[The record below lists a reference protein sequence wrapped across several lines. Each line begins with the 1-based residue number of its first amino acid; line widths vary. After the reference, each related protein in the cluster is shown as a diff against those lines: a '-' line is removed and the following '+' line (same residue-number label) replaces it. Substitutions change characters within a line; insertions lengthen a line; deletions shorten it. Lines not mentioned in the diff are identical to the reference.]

1 MGSLLT
7 AMASYCQAKKNHGQW
22 LVRIEDLDPPRETAG
37 ASKNI
42 IATLVKLGFY
52 FNPEVIYQ
60 SNQQRQNAYQ
70 AVLYRLIKQSVV
82 YYCSCS
88 RTELKN
94 HTINTHACRN
104 QIQPPKKPYNIKL
117 KVPDKTIAF
126 VDKIQGHCIKNLQKD
141 CGDFILKRKDGLFSY
156 QIAVVVDDAFQNV
169 TDIVRGID
177 LIKSTPWQIYLNS
190 LLNLTQA
197 CYAHIPI
204 LINKQGQ
211 KLSKQTFAQEIDTK
225 NPIQTLLNAYDYL
238 NQKPILTKPKTVNE
252 FWQQAIDNWNIDK
265 IAKVDSIEIYT

>member
-1 MGSLLT
+1 MGSLVT
-7 AMASYCQAKKNHGQW
+7 AMASYCQVKKSHGQW

-60 SNQQRQNAYQ
+60 SNQQRQSAYQ
-70 AVLYRLIKQSVV
+70 AALDRLIEQSVV

-94 HTINTHACRN
+94 CTLKTHACRN
-104 QIQPPKKPYNIKL
+104 QIAPPKKPYSIKL
-117 KVPDKTIAF
+117 KVPNKTVTFI
-126 VDKIQGHCIKNLQKD
+126 DKIQGQYKKNLQQD

-156 QIAVVVDDAFQNV
+156 QIAVVIDDAFQNV

-177 LIKSTPWQIYLNS
+177 LIESTPWQIHLNS

-204 LINKQGQ
+204 LVNDQGQ
-211 KLSKQTFAQEIDTK
+211 KLSKQTFAKEIDTK

-238 NQKPILTKPKTVNE
+238 NQEPIPTQPKTVNE
-252 FWQQAIDNWNIDK
+252 FWQLAIDNWNIEK
-265 IAKVDSIEIYT
+265 IAKVDSIEINS